1 MKFCILANPEK
12 YTIQLPLQQVVTWCT
27 SQGHELYITEK
38 LKKHFP
44 EMAVLQKVS
53 LVATEIEGV
62 QRCDVVI
69 AIGGDGTLLHT
80 AHLIKD
86 ADRPVLGINSGRLGF
101 MANIQPEMID
111 HTLNQV
117 AAGSYQI
124 DERHMLKAR
133 SLNGSQYYALNEFLF
148 TKKDTSSMI
157 TLQADYNGQFI
168 NNYWA
173 DGLLVSTPTGST
185 AYNLSAGGPI
195 VMPDTP
201 VMLLTP
207 INPHTLTTRPLV
219 LPDHHTLTIKSAENG
234 KHTLFAYDG
243 QIQPNESEFEVQ
255 ITRSQ
260 YSIRLI
266 QLPEQNYFETLRN
279 KLMWGMDRRIG

>member
-12 YTIQLPLQQVVTWCT
+12 YSIQEPVEQVFEWCSKNKHSISLTESLQ
-27 SQGHELYITEK
+27 SQ
-38 LKKHFP
+38 FP
-44 EMAVLQKVS
+44 KVS
-53 LVATEIEGV
+53 WPSHVNTFKNELEAV
-62 QRCDVVI
+62 RNSDVIV

-80 AHLIKD
+80 AHLIKEID
-86 ADRPVLGINSGRLGF
+86 KPVLGINSGKLGF
-101 MANIQPEMID
+101 MANIQPDFIHHALDEISAENYKID
-111 HTLNQV
+111 RRRLLQATSTGGNT
-117 AAGSYQI
+117 
-124 DERHMLKAR
+124 
-133 SLNGSQYYALNEFLF
+133 YYALNEFLF

-157 TLQADYNGQFI
+157 TLRADYNGEFI

-195 VMPDTP
+195 VMPSTP

-219 LPDHHTLTIKSAENG
+219 LPDHNTLTIRSAESG

-243 QIQPNESEFEVQ
+243 IIQPSETEFEVS
-255 ITRSQ
+255 IKRSKYTIQ
-260 YSIRLI
+260 LI

-279 KLMWGMDRRIG
+279 KLMWGMDRRKG

>member
-12 YTIQLPLQQVVTWCT
+12 YTIQLPLKQVVKWCT
-27 SQGHELYITEK
+27 SQGHVLYITDK

-44 EMAVLQKVS
+44 GMGVLEKVS
-53 LVATEIEGV
+53 LVATEMEGV

-111 HTLNQV
+111 HTLSQV
-117 AAGSYQI
+117 AAGSYKI
-124 DERHMLKAR
+124 DERHMLKAT
-133 SLNGSQYYALNEFLF
+133 SLNGNQYYALNEFLF

-219 LPDHHTLTIKSAENG
+219 LPDHHTLTIKSTENG

-243 QIQPNESEFEVQ
+243 LIQPNESEFEVQ

>member
-1 MKFCILANPEK
+1 MKFCISANPDK
-12 YTIQLPLQQVVTWCT
+12 YSVQTPLEHVVRWCNTNGHQLFIA
-27 SQGHELYITEK
+27 SS
-38 LKKHFP
+38 LKTHFP
-44 EMAVLQKVS
+44 KMESLNNVCIVKSEYEAVLES
-53 LVATEIEGV
+53 EI
-62 QRCDVVI
+62 VI

-80 AHLIKD
+80 AHLIKKT
-86 ADRPVLGINSGRLGF
+86 DRPVLGINTGKLGF
-101 MANIQPEMID
+101 MANIQPDDID
-111 HTLNQV
+111 HTL
-117 AAGSYQI
+117 SQI
-124 DERHMLKAR
+124 VEQNYKIDKRQLLRAD
-133 SLNGSQYYALNEFLF
+133 SSNGNTYYALNEFLF

-157 TLQADYNGQFI
+157 TLRADYNGEFI

-195 VMPDTP
+195 VMSNTP

-219 LPDHHTLTIKSAENG
+219 LPDHNTLTIKSAESG

-243 QIQPNESEFEVQ
+243 IIQPSETEFEVN
-255 ITRSQ
+255 IIKSD
-260 YSIRLI
+260 YAVRLI

-279 KLMWGMDRRIG
+279 KLMWGLDRRKG

>member
-12 YTIQLPLQQVVTWCT
+12 YSVQEPIEQVFKWCSNNNYSISLTESLQ
-27 SQGHELYITEK
+27 SQ
-38 LKKHFP
+38 FP
-44 EMAVLQKVS
+44 KISWPSHVNTFK
-53 LVATEIEGV
+53 TEIEAV
-62 QRCDVVI
+62 RNSDIII

-80 AHLIKD
+80 AHLIKEID
-86 ADRPVLGINSGRLGF
+86 TPVMGINSGKLGF
-101 MANIQPEMID
+101 MANIQPDFIHDALDQISADNYKID
-111 HTLNQV
+111 RRRLLQATSKDGNT
-117 AAGSYQI
+117 
-124 DERHMLKAR
+124 
-133 SLNGSQYYALNEFLF
+133 YYALNEFLF

-157 TLQADYNGQFI
+157 TLRADYNGEFI

-185 AYNLSAGGPI
+185 AYNLSADGPI
-195 VMPDTP
+195 VMPSTP

-219 LPDHHTLTIKSAENG
+219 LPDHNTLTIRSAESG

-243 QIQPNESEFEVQ
+243 IIQPSETEFEVS
-255 ITRSQ
+255 IKRSE
-260 YSIRLI
+260 YSIQLI

-279 KLMWGMDRRIG
+279 KLMWGMDRRKG